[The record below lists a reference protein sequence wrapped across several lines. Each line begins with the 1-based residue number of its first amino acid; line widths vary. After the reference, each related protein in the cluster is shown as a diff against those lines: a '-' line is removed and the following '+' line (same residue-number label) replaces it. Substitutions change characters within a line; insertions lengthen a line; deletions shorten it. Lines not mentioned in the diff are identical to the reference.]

1 MPAGLG
7 EDVRFRRHKATS
19 SLHIPPMQIDET
31 ACHAAV
37 DAKDRRYDG
46 LIYIGVTSTDN
57 GAHPRSRPT

>member
-1 MPAGLG
+1 
-7 EDVRFRRHKATS
+7 
-19 SLHIPPMQIDET
+19 MQIDET